1 MYVVTAAGNVGQAG
15 ILSMGEP
22 AIASSAM
29 AVGSVDN
36 KYTMALYTIIAPD
49 GRKIFYRAG
58 FGFGGWKSNV
68 SATII
73 VNS

>member
-1 MYVVTAAGNVGQAG
+1 MIAAGGNVGQAG

-22 AIASSAM
+22 ATVPSAM

-36 KYTMALYTIIAPD
+36 TYTMALYTIIAPD